1 VSDSLNFLWYFFLS
15 LIGLSGNPANSG
27 NGNTGNL
34 YVSTRQPQY
43 SYFNE
48 NLVNRF
54 YTLNKSRQ
62 FWFSFTRESILRR
75 KSFMDNLD
83 SARYLGLEKNKYNYQ
98 IIAGHINDLFPPED
112 SVNAM
117 QMDRIFTDVALKY
130 GLDIYHGSEMASW
143 INTDE
148 ISPNFERNDESHIMN
163 ALLDVGNGIDMNQYV
178 RSLEPKDSTYGLL
191 KTSLTKM
198 LDSNDLQRV
207 MKLSTSLNQY
217 RWVHHFSLDK
227 FIIVNI
233 PSATLTYWVS
243 DTVKLKMK
251 VVLGK
256 PSTRTPRFAAHC
268 DKIILF
274 PYWNV
279 PHKIAVN
286 EFLPIFK
293 KIPAMVTTM
302 NMQILDSRGKI
313 IPEDSIHWSR
323 YSKNYFPF
331 RIRQSTGC
339 DNALGVMKFNITSP
353 YDVYLHDTNLKSA
366 FKSDRRYYSHGC
378 IRLEKPFELANELS
392 SVPVDTAI
400 LNSGLKD
407 QNPKTIALP
416 KPVPVFV
423 IYMTAEVLET
433 GVRYYPDIYGLL
445 Q

>member
-1 VSDSLNFLWYFFLS
+1 M
-15 LIGLSGNPANSG
+15 
-27 NGNTGNL
+27 NL
-34 YVSTRQPQY
+34 FIPKGEPKYQY
-43 SYFNE
+43 LNE

-54 YTLNKSRQ
+54 YTLNQNKLY
-62 FWFSFTRESILRR
+62 WFSFTRESVLRK
-75 KSFMDNLD
+75 KSFKNNLD
-83 SARYLGLEKNKYNYQ
+83 SSRLLGLDKDKYNYQ
-98 IIAGHINDLFPPED
+98 TIAAHFNDLFLPED
-112 SVNAM
+112 SARAM
-117 QMDRIFTDVALKY
+117 QMDRIFTDAALKY
-130 GLDIYHGSEMASW
+130 GLDIYHGAEIASW

-148 ISPNFERNDESHIMN
+148 ISPNFEMNDESHVIKE
-163 ALLDVGNGIDMNQYV
+163 LLGLGNDNDMNQYV
-178 RSLEPKDSTYGLL
+178 HTLEPKDTVYGIL
-191 KTSLTKM
+191 KASLTKM
-198 LDSNDLQRV
+198 LDSNDLPGV

-227 FIIVNI
+227 FIMVNV
-233 PSATLTYWVS
+233 PSATLSYWES

-279 PHKIAVN
+279 PYKIAVN

-302 NMQILDSRGKI
+302 NMQILDSRGRI
-313 IPEDSIHWSR
+313 IPEDSIRWSL
-323 YSKNYFPF
+323 YSKSYFPY

-339 DNALGVMKFNITSP
+339 DNALGVMKFNVTSP

-366 FKSDRRYYSHGC
+366 FNSDHRYYSHGC
-378 IRLEKPFELANELS
+378 IRLEKPFELANYLL
-392 SVPVDTAI
+392 SVPVDTTI

-407 QNPKTIALP
+407 QNPKTIPLP

-433 GVRYYPDIYGLL
+433 GVRFYPDVYGLL

>member
-1 VSDSLNFLWYFFLS
+1 VSDFLNFLSYFLLS
-15 LIGLSGNPANSG
+15 LIELSGNPANY
-27 NGNTGNL
+27 NDGNTLNV
-34 YVSTRQPQY
+34 YISKKEPQY
-43 SYFNE
+43 LYFNE

-54 YTLNKSRQ
+54 YALNKNNLY
-62 FWFSFTRESILRR
+62 WFSLTRESVLRR
-75 KSFMDNLD
+75 KSFKNNLD
-83 SARYLGLEKNKYNYQ
+83 SSLFLGLDKDKYNYQ
-98 IIAGHINDLFPPED
+98 IISGHFNDLFLQED
-112 SVNAM
+112 SAKAM
-117 QMDRIFTDVALKY
+117 QLDRIFTDVALKY
-130 GLDIYHGSEMASW
+130 GLDIYHGSEIASW
-143 INTDE
+143 INADE
-148 ISPNFERNDESHIMN
+148 ISPGFERSDESRVMQE
-163 ALLDVGNGIDMNQYV
+163 LLDVGYDNDLSQYV
-178 RSLEPKDSTYGLL
+178 HSLEPRDTVYRIL
-191 KTSLTKM
+191 KTSLAKM
-198 LDSNDLQRV
+198 LDSIDLPRV

-233 PSATLTYWVS
+233 PSATLTYWES
-243 DTVKLKMK
+243 DTAKLKMK

-313 IPEDSIHWSR
+313 IPEDSIHWSL
-323 YSKNYFPF
+323 YSKSYFPY

-353 YDVYLHDTNLKSA
+353 FDVYLHDTNLKSA
-366 FKSDRRYYSHGC
+366 FKSDERYYSHGC
-378 IRLEKPFELANELS
+378 IRLEKPFELANYLLTA
-392 SVPVDTAI
+392 PVDTGI

-407 QNPKTIALP
+407 QNPKTIMLS

-423 IYMTAEVLET
+423 IYMTTEVMET
-433 GVRYYPDIYGLL
+433 DIRFYPDIYGLL
-445 Q
+445 K